1 VNCPRNSTFGERYTV
16 VAGAENVF
24 DAYPDE
30 AQGYPDFSFGVRYP
44 ESSPIGYNGGFWYL
58 RLQAEF

>member
-1 VNCPRNSTFGERYTV
+1 
-16 VAGAENVF
+16 VF

-44 ESSPIGYNGGFWYL
+44 KSSPIGYNGGFWYL